1 MIGILVVILILGFIF
16 IGLYFS
22 TIHHKN
28 FEKRNPQSDYMI
40 RSAINYSIISIFA
53 LVLIIYKDN
62 IFITRESILPDFKTI
77 LFYLVVID
85 CIYYWIH
92 RTTHR
97 VPFLRKHLHE
107 THHDVFHL
115 LPMDILNET
124 VLEYCMYMFA
134 TNISPLFFIPI
145 TIVEYFSVFIL
156 IFIHSIYCHTETD
169 RSFFLPLF
177 IDSTYHRYHHQIGKG
192 NYSAF
197 LSIWDDFMKTRIPT
211 PEKDPRTSVEE
222 KKEVLKQEHVE
233 NDKPNP
239 STTPEKSDS

>member
-1 MIGILVVILILGFIF
+1 MVGILIVLFILGIVFAA
-16 IGLYFS
+16 LYS
-22 TIHHKN
+22 ITVTHKN
-28 FEKRNPQSDYMI
+28 YEKRNPQSDYML
-40 RSAINYSIISIFA
+40 RSAINYAIISIFA
-53 LVLIIYKDN
+53 VCLILYKDS
-62 IFITRESILPDFKTI
+62 IFITRESSLPDFKTI

-97 VPFLRKHLHE
+97 IPYLRKELHE

-134 TNISPLFFIPI
+134 TNIAPLFFIPI
-145 TIVEYFSVFIL
+145 TIVEYFTVFLL
-156 IFIHSIYCHTETD
+156 IFAHSVYCHSETD
-169 RSFFLPLF
+169 KSFILPLF
-177 IDSTYHRYHHQIGKG
+177 IDSTYHRYHHQIGRG

-211 PEKDPRTSVEE
+211 PAKEPEPPRSALEE
-222 KKEVLKQEHVE
+222 KKTELKQEPQTNGNSKQE
-233 NDKPNP
+233 TKN
-239 STTPEKSDS
+239 